1 MSKSMRSSLQPKKKK
16 NLKISVT
23 EANKERNEKF
33 NVTESGTF
41 HTGELS
47 IGRDGVKLDESFKS
61 IRSRNSSQQELS
73 RLGSCECG
81 TDSEINSTQN
91 PSKRLKLEDLEEIEH
106 LGNGVSG
113 DVKKVK
119 HKHTQEI
126 FAVKSIRINLS
137 DEAVGKNIVN
147 ELKTLHGSSHPN
159 IVQCYQSYFELY
171 MISIV
176 MEFVDGGSLA
186 GIMRAGSGK
195 QNQIPEKYLAQL
207 TKQVLDGL
215 KYLHQELRTIH
226 RDIKPQNLLLSSS
239 GVLKIAD
246 FGVSTLLGDRGNS
259 VESWVGT
266 VTYMSPER
274 LNGERYSFNSDIWSL
289 GVILYECATGT
300 YPFAKPGTPVQF
312 WTILSQLV
320 NGQSPKLPENQ
331 FSRDFVEFVDLCMR
345 KGRKERPEV
354 DELMKHPFVTKRQ
367 KGVNLANLLREVK
380 QGEKSQKQ

>member
-1 MSKSMRSSLQPKKKK
+1 
-16 NLKISVT
+16 
-23 EANKERNEKF
+23 
-33 NVTESGTF
+33 
-41 HTGELS
+41 
-47 IGRDGVKLDESFKS
+47 
-61 IRSRNSSQQELS
+61 
-73 RLGSCECG
+73 
-81 TDSEINSTQN
+81 
-91 PSKRLKLEDLEEIEH
+91 
-106 LGNGVSG
+106 
-113 DVKKVK
+113 
-119 HKHTQEI
+119 
-126 FAVKSIRINLS
+126 
-137 DEAVGKNIVN
+137 
-147 ELKTLHGSSHPN
+147 
-159 IVQCYQSYFELY
+159 

-186 GIMRAGSGK
+186 GIMRAGCGK
-195 QNQIPEKYLAQL
+195 KQIQIPEKYLAQL

-239 GVLKIAD
+239 GTLKIAD

-289 GVILYECATGT
+289 GVILYECATGA
-300 YPFAKPGTPVQF
+300 YPFAKPGKPVQF

-331 FSRDFVEFVDLCMR
+331 FSKEFVDFVDLCMR

-354 DELMKHPFVTKRQ
+354 DELIKHPFVAKRQ
-367 KGVNLANLLREVK
+367 KNVNLANLFK
-380 QGEKSQKQ
+380 DCGQGGGESKN